1 MARAPGRPVDAVV
14 FDFDGVVLDSE
25 EPEFLAWQAIWAEH
39 GQDLDLVRWSECI
52 GTGQE
57 LATFDP
63 YAELASLTPLSET
76 REQLKERSRLLA
88 AEALA
93 GRPPLAGVQRWLD
106 EAALAGLGVAMA
118 SSSSR
123 RWVVGHLERLG
134 LAHRFPV
141 VACYDDCGAKKP
153 DPASY
158 LLACRTLGVA
168 PERALAVEDSRNGM
182 LAAKAAGLHC
192 VVVPNPMT
200 AHMDFAEA
208 DLVLTSLQER
218 GPLEA
223 AALAV
228 SPEGSGRH

>member
-1 MARAPGRPVDAVV
+1 MAGTTARLVDAVV

-39 GQDLDLVRWSECI
+39 GQELDLVRWSECI

-63 YAELASLTPLSET
+63 YAELARLTPLSHS
-76 REQLKERSRLLA
+76 REQLKGRSRALA

-106 EAALAGLGVAMA
+106 EAGRAGLSVAMA

-123 RWVVGHLERLG
+123 GWVVGHLERLG

-168 PERALAVEDSRNGM
+168 PGRALAVEDSRNGM
-182 LAAKAAGLHC
+182 LAAKAAGLLC
-192 VVVPNPMT
+192 VVVPNAMT
-200 AHMDFAEA
+200 AHMDFSEA
-208 DLVLTSLQER
+208 DLVLTSLEDC

-223 AALAV
+223 AGRAM
-228 SPEGSGRH
+228 SSEGSRRA